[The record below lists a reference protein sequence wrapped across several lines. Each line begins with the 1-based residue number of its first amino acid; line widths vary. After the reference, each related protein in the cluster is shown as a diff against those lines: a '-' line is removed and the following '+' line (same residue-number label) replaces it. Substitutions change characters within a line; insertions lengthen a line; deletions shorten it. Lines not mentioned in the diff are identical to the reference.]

1 MSQEY
6 CIEIKKS
13 KRRMCIEPD
22 CKAIAI
28 NKTDKCKIHGGGKCI
43 EPNCKEHAIGKTY
56 KCVEHASSVARC
68 IKPDCKER
76 AIGKIDYCSMHFLF
90 NW

>member
-13 KRRMCIEPD
+13 KRYICIEPD
-22 CKAIAI
+22 CKANAI
-28 NKTDKCKIHGGGKCI
+28 NKTDKCKRQGGRRCI
-43 EPNCKEHAIGKTY
+43 EPNCKERAIGKTY
-56 KCVEHASSVARC
+56 KCVEHTSSVARC

-76 AIGKIDYCSMHFLF
+76 AIGKIDYCSIHFRF
-90 NW
+90 N

>member
-6 CIEIKKS
+6 CVEIKKS

-22 CKAIAI
+22 CKASAI
-28 NKTDKCKIHGGGKCI
+28 NKTDKCKIHGGRRCI
-43 EPNCKEHAIGKTY
+43 EPDCKERAIGKTY
-56 KCVEHASSVARC
+56 KCVEHTSSVARC

-76 AIGKIDYCSMHFLF
+76 AIGKTNYCRIHFLL
-90 NW
+90 N

>member
-13 KRRMCIEPD
+13 KRYICIEPD
-22 CKAIAI
+22 CKANAI
-28 NKTDKCKIHGGGKCI
+28 N
-43 EPNCKEHAIGKTY
+43 KTY
-56 KCVEHASSVARC
+56 KCVEHISGVARC

-76 AIGKIDYCSMHFLF
+76 AIGKTDYCTIHFLF
-90 NW
+90 N

>member
-13 KRRMCIEPD
+13 KRYICIEPD
-22 CKAIAI
+22 CKANAI
-28 NKTDKCKIHGGGKCI
+28 NKTDKCKRHGGRRCI
-43 EPNCKEHAIGKTY
+43 EPNCKERAIGKTY
-56 KCVEHASSVARC
+56 KCVEHTSSVARC

-76 AIGKIDYCSMHFLF
+76 AIGKIDYCSIHFRF
-90 NW
+90 N